1 MPEKRSE
8 RTHQLDPQEFEL
20 PETTYSHEI
29 ENKVFRGIILNIL
42 SQTPGVALLEGTF
55 LETFMGQVDTVKGIT
70 IEQDAKSHSV
80 NVTIEIGIE
89 YGVNIPQKAEEIQS
103 RVSQSI
109 TEMTGVRVAIVH
121 VIFRELAREEQ
132 SSSPEK
138 KRPIEAEEP
147 FTSSIEHE
155 FS

>member
-1 MPEKRSE
+1 MA
-8 RTHQLDPQEFEL
+8 
-20 PETTYSHEI
+20 
-29 ENKVFRGIILNIL
+29 N
-42 SQTPGVALLEGTF
+42 
-55 LETFMGQVDTVKGIT
+55 IT